1 MEVPNIPTSPL
12 AAVGCE
18 PAATV
23 NGGQIWAQ
31 VPVHE
36 LCPFLS
42 VVKRY
47 RVAPA
52 GFTRIVPKVALVV
65 DLMTKDD
72 ALDPVAAFD
81 PFVLLDTADVGDDP
95 QAAATS
101 ATERMAPA
109 TRHREIGRVKRG
121 TRRVPSAPSL
131 PSANSPPSRDCPPD
145 NARRLPGYRFPWLM
159 VKSSAWLLGVD
170 ICASCL

>member
-1 MEVPNIPTSPL
+1 MEVPNTPASPV

-31 VPVHE
+31 APVHE

-65 DLMTKDD
+65 
-72 ALDPVAAFD
+72 
-81 PFVLLDTADVGDDP
+81 
-95 QAAATS
+95 
-101 ATERMAPA
+101 ERMAAAEAEVPEPA
-109 TRHREIGRVKRG
+109 E
-121 TRRVPSAPSL
+121 
-131 PSANSPPSRDCPPD
+131 
-145 NARRLPGYRFPWLM
+145 
-159 VKSSAWLLGVD
+159 
-170 ICASCL
+170 